1 MRRVLKLITSK
12 LLFIVPLVLLQ
23 FGLFALAF
31 FRATLFLEIQPVVTA
46 VAWMFTIYIVN
57 RHEEPSFKIAWIV
70 TILGMPIVGIS
81 LYLIFGNRKMPK
93 RLVEDTTQASR
104 EMEKLLDPSE
114 TLLEELKGGNEDLK
128 EVFRYGI
135 KRCGFPVWRNTECR
149 YFASGEEWKPVYL
162 EELRKAK
169 FFIFIE
175 FFIISEGNLLSEVSQ
190 ILKDKVKEGVQV
202 VLIYDDFGC
211 VTVPRVY
218 LRDLQEAGIE
228 VYSFNRIRPALA
240 AQMNN
245 RDHRKLTIID
255 NRTGFTGGVN
265 LADEY
270 VNEIA
275 RFGYWKDSAVMLKGE
290 AVWSMT
296 VMFMGMYSYVL
307 GNDIKVNFLAYK
319 LSCSDIAGDGG
330 LYQPWSDT
338 PTDNEYVALNMH
350 LNMISHAG
358 RYIYIDTPYLI
369 LNEAM
374 TSSLRL
380 AAKNGVDVRILVPKI
395 PDKFF
400 TNQITKSYYLTLLEA
415 GVRIYEYTPGFVHA
429 KNFVSDDR
437 IAIVGTANTDF
448 RSYYLHF
455 EDGILMH
462 GTPEILRI
470 REDFEASL
478 KQAEEITEEA
488 ARNVNIILRLL
499 RAMLALMRQM
509 F

>member
-1 MRRVLKLITSK
+1 MRRILRFITSK
-12 LLFIVPLVLLQ
+12 LFFIVPLVLLQ
-23 FGLFALAF
+23 FALFALAF
-31 FRATLFLEIQPVVTA
+31 FRAALYLEIQPIVT
-46 VAWMFTIYIVN
+46 VIAWLFTVYVVN
-57 RHEEPSFKIAWIV
+57 REEEPSFKIAWIIA
-70 TILGMPIVGIS
+70 ILGLPVVGVP
-81 LYLIFGNRKMPK
+81 LYMIFGNRKMPK
-93 RLVEDTTQASR
+93 KLVEDTTQAS
-104 EMEKLLDPSE
+104 
-114 TLLEELKGGNEDLK
+114 LKMQALMTPDIAVLNDLPASQEDIK

-135 KRCGFPVWRNTECR
+135 TRCGFPVWRNSRSR
-149 YFASGEEWKPVYL
+149 YFSSGEEWKPVFL
-162 EELRKAK
+162 EELKKAEY
-169 FFIFIE
+169 FIFME
-175 FFIISEGNLLSEVSQ
+175 YFIIIEGNLWNEVSA
-190 ILKDKVKEGVQV
+190 ILKEKAGKGLHV

-211 VTVPRVY
+211 VTLPRVY
-218 LRDLQEAGIE
+218 LNDLREAGVE
-228 VYSFNRIRPALA
+228 VYTFNRIRPALA

-245 RDHRKLTIID
+245 RDHRKLVIID
-255 NRTGFTGGVN
+255 NRTAFTGGVN

-275 RFGYWKDSAVMLKGE
+275 RFGYWKDSAVMIQGE

-307 GNDIKVNFLAYK
+307 GNKAEINFAAYK
-319 LSCSDIAGDGG
+319 LPCGKENDGG
-330 LYQPWSDT
+330 WYQPWSDT
-338 PTDNEYVALNMH
+338 PTDSENVALNMH
-350 LNMISHAG
+350 LNMIGHAR
-358 RYIYIDTPYLI
+358 RYLYIDTPYLI

-374 TSSLRL
+374 KSTLRL

-400 TNQITKSYYLTLLEA
+400 TNQITKSYYLTLLQA

-462 GTPEILRI
+462 GTPEVIRI
-470 REDFEASL
+470 REDFEKSIA
-478 KQAEEITEEA
+478 QAEEITEEA
-488 ARNVNIILRLL
+488 ARNVNIVLRLL
-499 RAMLALMRQM
+499 RAILAIMRQM

>member
-1 MRRVLKLITSK
+1 MRRILKLITSK

-23 FGLFALAF
+23 FALFALAF
-31 FRATLFLEIQPVVTA
+31 FRATLFLEIQPFVTA
-46 VAWMFTIYIVN
+46 VAWMFTIYVVN
-57 RHEEPSFKIAWIV
+57 REEEPSFKISWIV
-70 TILGMPIVGIS
+70 AILGLPIVGIS

-93 RLVEDTTQASR
+93 RLVEDTTQASI

-114 TLLEELKGGNEDLK
+114 SLLEDMRPEHEDIK

-135 KRCGFPVWRNTECR
+135 KRCGFPVWRNTESR
-149 YFASGEEWKPVYL
+149 YFASGEEWRPVYL
-162 EELRKAK
+162 EELRKAE

-175 FFIISEGNLLSEVSQ
+175 FFIISEGKLLSEVSE
-190 ILKDKVKEGVQV
+190 ILKEKAKEGVHV

-211 VTVPRVY
+211 VTLPRVY
-218 LRDLQEAGIE
+218 LRDLQEAGVE
-228 VYSFNRIRPALA
+228 LYSFNKIRPALA

-255 NRTGFTGGVN
+255 NHTGFTGGVN

-270 VNEIA
+270 VNEIS

-307 GNDIKVNFLAYK
+307 GKRAQVNFLAYN
-319 LSCSDIAGDGG
+319 LPCREVTDDGG
-330 LYQPWSDT
+330 WYLPWSDT
-338 PTDNEYVALNMH
+338 PTDSEYVALNMH

-358 RYIYIDTPYLI
+358 KYIYIDTPYLI

-374 TSSLRL
+374 TSTLRL

-415 GVRIYEYTPGFVHA
+415 GVRIYEYSPGFVHA

-455 EDGILMH
+455 EDGVLMY
-462 GTPEILRI
+462 GTPEVLRI
-470 REDFEASL
+470 REDFEKTL
-478 KQAEEITEEA
+478 ENAEEITEEA
-488 ARNVNIILRLL
+488 ARNVNIILRLI